1 MAHFAELD
9 ENNIVQRVIVVAN
22 EKTSDEDG
30 NENEEIGIYFC
41 KTLYGAETMWK
52 QTSYNWNFRKQYAG
66 IGFTYDVSNDIFVSP
81 QPYESWTLDENF
93 DWQPPVEKP
102 DDGNEYT
109 WDEENQE
116 WDVIE

>member
-1 MAHFAELD
+1 MANYWIVKHGQIENCIIAESAELAQELTLADEVIERTESTRYNLGWVKNEELDKWYSPTGPYPSWSLD
-9 ENNIVQRVIVVAN
+9 EN
-22 EKTSDEDG
+22 
-30 NENEEIGIYFC
+30 Y
-41 KTLYGAETMWK
+41 
-52 QTSYNWNFRKQYAG
+52 
-66 IGFTYDVSNDIFVSP
+66 
-81 QPYESWTLDENF
+81 